1 MRVRYA
7 FWDMRKL
14 SDTIEALKIKDAVR
28 ELNRSDQCADRT
40 EYRGPFGDIVC
51 KGPYFFASKDGALI
65 GAYKTFDEA
74 MKALTLG
81 EMLSGGQ

>member
-7 FWDMRKL
+7 FWDMKKL

-51 KGPYFFASKDGALI
+51 KGPYFFASKDGVLVGTYTSFREALLAVVSD
-65 GAYKTFDEA
+65 GAKT
-74 MKALTLG
+74 
-81 EMLSGGQ
+81 S